1 MQISRHPR
9 LLTCRAPSVYTNN
22 MASLQRVRVHGYS
35 YWRIVK
41 SQRVNGKPRITVIA
55 HLGKAD
61 DLLARLH
68 SAEQLRL
75 RSRSH
80 GATTAVYALAR
91 ELDLAGTIDRHLA
104 TSGRRDRRQSAHVAD
119 PRRTPQS
126 HDGLSVGRSLE
137 LVSVGRTCHATSKQG
152 FAEWARTTTL
162 GEVAGVDLDRLSSQH
177 FWDQMDQLPIELL
190 APIEREIVARAIERF
205 SLPLDTI
212 LYDATNFFTF
222 IASTNARCKLPAR
235 GRNKQKRHDLRQLG
249 VALLCTR
256 RDGIPLLHQ
265 MYGGQIPDARSFAE
279 ALPLIR
285 QRLLDLGRDLDSLT
299 LVYDKGN
306 VSQLNQGWVDQTQ
319 LHYVASLT
327 ASSQRALITEA
338 NPLLQSVTL
347 DEDESVMAY
356 RTRRTIWGAERTL
369 VVVVSETLR
378 AGQIRGI
385 LQHTASAKKWLQDL
399 ADTLSR
405 GQHKRDRAT
414 VQRDIETRLMGRQHL
429 SEVFQFN
436 LRGTGRALRLTYE
449 FDHDALDALARN
461 WLGRLILVTDRDDWS
476 TAEIIR
482 TYRGQAHVEAV
493 FAHLKDPMHVMLRP
507 QYHWTD
513 QKLHVHVFTCVLSYL
528 LARVLHLQAQQA
540 VGYTRSMEQ
549 LLDTLAQVRRVNIL
563 RSTQKRGVR
572 VTSQL
577 EEVDPEVAKLIEVL
591 HIQA

>member
-1 MQISRHPR
+1 
-9 LLTCRAPSVYTNN
+9 
-22 MASLQRVRVHGYS
+22 MASIQRVRVRGYS
-35 YWRIVK
+35 YWRIVE
-41 SQRVNGKPRITVIA
+41 SRRVNGKPRVFVIA

-61 DLLARLH
+61 DLLLRLRA
-68 SAEQLRL
+68 AEHLRL

-91 ELDLAGTIDRHLA
+91 ELDVAGTIDRHLA
-104 TSGRRDRRQSAHVAD
+104 ASGRRDRRQPAHVTD
-119 PRRTPQS
+119 PRRTPER
-126 HDGLSVGRSLE
+126 HDGLTVGRSLE

-162 GEVAGVDLDRLSSQH
+162 GDVASVDLDRLSSQH
-177 FWDQMDQLPIELL
+177 FWDQMDQVPIEVL
-190 APIEREIVARAIERF
+190 AAIEREIVGSAIERF
-205 SLPLDTI
+205 NLPLDTI

-235 GRNKQKRHDLRQLG
+235 GHNKQKRHDLRQLG

-256 RDGIPLLHQ
+256 RDGIPLMHQ
-265 MYGGQIPDARSFAE
+265 MYEGQLPDARSFAT

-285 QRLLDLGRDLDSLT
+285 QRLVDLGRDLDSLT

-306 VSQLNQGWVDQTQ
+306 VSQLNQGLVDQTK

-327 ASSQRALITEA
+327 ASSQRALITRA
-338 NPLLQSVTL
+338 NPLVQSVKL

-369 VVVVSETLR
+369 VIVVSETLR

-385 LQHTASAKKWLQDL
+385 LQHAASAKKWLQEL
-399 ADTLSR
+399 ADTLRR
-405 GQHKRDRAT
+405 GKQKRDRAT
-414 VQRDIETRLMGRQHL
+414 LQRDIETRLMGRQHL
-429 SEVFQFN
+429 SEVLQFK
-436 LRGTGRALRLTYE
+436 LSGTGRTLTLTYE
-449 FDHDALDALARN
+449 FDQDALDALARD
-461 WLGRLILVTDRDDWS
+461 WLGRLVLVTDRDDWS

-482 TYRGQAHVEAV
+482 TYRGQTHVEAV
-493 FAHLKDPMHVMLRP
+493 FAHMKDPMHVMLRP

-528 LARVLHLQAQQA
+528 LARLLHLRAQQT
-540 VGYTRSMEQ
+540 VGYTRSMER
-549 LLDTLAQVRRVNIL
+549 LLDTLAQVRRANIV

-577 EEVDPEVAKLIEVL
+577 EDVDPDVAKLIEALRV
-591 HIQA
+591 QA

>member
-1 MQISRHPR
+1 
-9 LLTCRAPSVYTNN
+9 
-22 MASLQRVRVHGYS
+22 MASIQRVRVRGYS
-35 YWRIVK
+35 YWRIVE
-41 SQRVNGKPRITVIA
+41 SRRVNGKPRVFVIA

-61 DLLARLH
+61 DLLLRLRA
-68 SAEQLRL
+68 AEHLRL

-91 ELDLAGTIDRHLA
+91 ELDVAGTIDRHLA
-104 TSGRRDRRQSAHVAD
+104 ASGRRDRRQPAHVTD
-119 PRRTPQS
+119 PRRTPGR
-126 HDGLSVGRSLE
+126 HDGLTVGRSLE

-162 GEVAGVDLDRLSSQH
+162 GDVASVDLDRLSSQH
-177 FWDQMDQLPIELL
+177 FWDQMDQVPIEVL
-190 APIEREIVARAIERF
+190 AAIEREIVGSAIERF
-205 SLPLDTI
+205 NLPLDTI

-235 GRNKQKRHDLRQLG
+235 GHNKQKRHDLRQLG

-256 RDGIPLLHQ
+256 RDGIPLMHQ
-265 MYGGQIPDARSFAE
+265 MYGGQLPDARSFAE

-285 QRLLDLGRDLDSLT
+285 QRLVDLGRDLDSLT

-306 VSQLNQGWVDQTQ
+306 VSQLNQGLVDQTK

-327 ASSQRALITEA
+327 ASSQRALITQA
-338 NPLLQSVTL
+338 NSLIQSVKL

-369 VVVVSETLR
+369 VIVVSETLR

-385 LQHTASAKKWLQDL
+385 LQHAASAQKWLQDL
-399 ADTLSR
+399 AETLRR
-405 GQHKRDRAT
+405 GKQKRDRAT
-414 VQRDIETRLMGRQHL
+414 LQRDIETRLMGRQHL
-429 SEVFQFN
+429 SEVLQFN
-436 LRGTGRALRLTYE
+436 LSGTGRTLTLTYD
-449 FDHDALDALARN
+449 FDQDALDTLARD
-461 WLGRLILVTDRDDWS
+461 WLGRLVLVTDRDDWS

-482 TYRGQAHVEAV
+482 TYRGQTHVEAV
-493 FAHLKDPMHVMLRP
+493 FAHMKDPMHVMLRP

-528 LARVLHLQAQQA
+528 LARLLHLRAQQT
-540 VGYTRSMEQ
+540 VGYTRSMER
-549 LLDTLAQVRRVNIL
+549 LLDTLAQVRRVNVV

-577 EEVDPEVAKLIEVL
+577 EDVDPDLTKLIEALRV
-591 HIQA
+591 QA

>member
-1 MQISRHPR
+1 
-9 LLTCRAPSVYTNN
+9 
-22 MASLQRVRVHGYS
+22 MASIQRVRVRGYS
-35 YWRIVK
+35 YWRIVE
-41 SQRVNGKPRITVIA
+41 SRRVNGKPRVFVIA

-61 DLLARLH
+61 DLLVRLQA
-68 SAEQLRL
+68 AEHLRL

-91 ELDLAGTIDRHLA
+91 ELDVAGTIDRHLA
-104 TSGRRDRRQSAHVAD
+104 ASGRRDRRQPAHVAD
-119 PRRTPQS
+119 PRMTPQR
-126 HDGLSVGRSLE
+126 HDGLTVGRSLE

-162 GEVAGVDLDRLSSQH
+162 GDVACVDLERLSSQH
-177 FWDQMDQLPIELL
+177 FWDQMDQVPIEVL
-190 APIEREIVARAIERF
+190 AAIEREIVASAIERF

-235 GRNKQKRHDLRQLG
+235 GHNKQKRHDLRQLG

-256 RDGIPLLHQ
+256 RDGIPLMHQ
-265 MYGGQIPDARSFAE
+265 MYGGKVPDARSFAE
-279 ALPLIR
+279 VLPLIR
-285 QRLLDLGRDLDSLT
+285 QRLVDLGRDLDSLT

-306 VSQLNQGWVDQTQ
+306 VSQLNQGLVDQTK

-327 ASSQRALITEA
+327 ASSQRALITQA
-338 NPLLQSVTL
+338 NPLVQSVKL

-369 VVVVSETLR
+369 VIVVSETLR

-385 LQHTASAKKWLQDL
+385 LQHVASAKKWLQDL
-399 ADTLSR
+399 ADTLRR
-405 GQHKRDRAT
+405 GKQKRDRAT
-414 VQRDIETRLMGRQHL
+414 LQRDIQTRLMGRQHL
-429 SEVFQFN
+429 SEVLQFN
-436 LRGTGRALRLTYE
+436 LSGTGRTLRLTWE
-449 FDHDALDALARN
+449 FDQDALDALARD
-461 WLGRLILVTDRDDWS
+461 WLGRLVLVTDRDDWS
-476 TAEIIR
+476 TAQIIR
-482 TYRGQAHVEAV
+482 AYRGQTHVEAV
-493 FAHLKDPMHVMLRP
+493 FAHMKDPMHVMLRP

-528 LARVLHLQAQQA
+528 LARLLHLRAQQA
-540 VGYTRSMEQ
+540 LGYTRSMER
-549 LLDTLAQVRRVNIL
+549 LLDTLAQVRRVNIV

-577 EEVDPEVAKLIEVL
+577 EDVDPDVAKLIEAL
-591 HIQA
+591 KIQA

>member
-1 MQISRHPR
+1 
-9 LLTCRAPSVYTNN
+9 
-22 MASLQRVRVHGYS
+22 MASIQRVRVRGYS
-35 YWRIVK
+35 YWRIVE
-41 SQRVNGKPRITVIA
+41 SRRVNGKPRVFVIA

-61 DLLARLH
+61 DLLLRLRA
-68 SAEQLRL
+68 AEHLRL

-91 ELDLAGTIDRHLA
+91 ELDVAGTIDRHLA
-104 TSGRRDRRQSAHVAD
+104 ASGRRDRRQPAHVTD
-119 PRRTPQS
+119 PRRTPER
-126 HDGLSVGRSLE
+126 HDGLTVGRSLE

-162 GEVAGVDLDRLSSQH
+162 GDVASVDLDRLSSQH
-177 FWDQMDQLPIELL
+177 FWDQMDQVPIEVL
-190 APIEREIVARAIERF
+190 AAIEREIVGSAIERF
-205 SLPLDTI
+205 NLPLDTI

-235 GRNKQKRHDLRQLG
+235 GHNKQKRHDLRQLG

-256 RDGIPLLHQ
+256 RDGIPLMHQ
-265 MYGGQIPDARSFAE
+265 MYEGQFTDARSFAT

-285 QRLLDLGRDLDSLT
+285 QRLVDLGRDLDSLT

-306 VSQLNQGWVDQTQ
+306 VSQLNQGLVDQTK

-327 ASSQRALITEA
+327 ASSQRALITQA
-338 NPLLQSVTL
+338 NPLVQSVKL

-369 VVVVSETLR
+369 VIVVSETLR
-378 AGQIRGI
+378 TGQIRGI
-385 LQHTASAKKWLQDL
+385 LQHAASAQKWLQEL
-399 ADTLSR
+399 ADTLRR
-405 GQHKRDRAT
+405 GKQKRDRAT
-414 VQRDIETRLMGRQHL
+414 LQRDIETRLMGRQHL
-429 SEVFQFN
+429 SEVLQFN
-436 LRGTGRALRLTYE
+436 LSGTGRTLTLTYE
-449 FDHDALDALARN
+449 FDQDALDALARD
-461 WLGRLILVTDRDDWS
+461 WLGRLVLVTDRDDWS

-482 TYRGQAHVEAV
+482 TYRGQTHVEAV
-493 FAHLKDPMHVMLRP
+493 FAHMKDPMHVMLRP

-528 LARVLHLQAQQA
+528 LARLLHLRAQQA
-540 VGYTRSMEQ
+540 VGYTRSMER
-549 LLDTLAQVRRVNIL
+549 LLDTLAQVRRVNIV

-577 EEVDPEVAKLIEVL
+577 EDVDPDVAKLIEALSV
-591 HIQA
+591 QV

>member
-1 MQISRHPR
+1 
-9 LLTCRAPSVYTNN
+9 
-22 MASLQRVRVHGYS
+22 MASIQRVRVRGYS
-35 YWRIVK
+35 YWRIVE
-41 SQRVNGKPRITVIA
+41 SRRVNGKPRVFVIA

-61 DLLARLH
+61 DLLLRLRA
-68 SAEQLRL
+68 AEHLRL

-91 ELDLAGTIDRHLA
+91 ELDVAGTIDRHLA
-104 TSGRRDRRQSAHVAD
+104 ASGRRDRRQPTHVTD
-119 PRRTPQS
+119 PRRTPER
-126 HDGLSVGRSLE
+126 HDGLTVGRSLE

-162 GEVAGVDLDRLSSQH
+162 GDVASVDLDRLSSQH
-177 FWDQMDQLPIELL
+177 FWDQMDQVPIEVL
-190 APIEREIVARAIERF
+190 AAIEREIVGSAIERF
-205 SLPLDTI
+205 NLPLDTI

-235 GRNKQKRHDLRQLG
+235 GHNKQKRHDLRQLG

-256 RDGIPLLHQ
+256 RDGIPLMHQ
-265 MYGGQIPDARSFAE
+265 MYGGQLTDARSFAT
-279 ALPLIR
+279 ALSLIR
-285 QRLLDLGRDLDSLT
+285 QRLVDLGRDLDSLT

-306 VSQLNQGWVDQTQ
+306 VSQLNQGLVDQTK

-327 ASSQRALITEA
+327 ASSQRALITQA
-338 NPLLQSVTL
+338 NPLVQSVKL

-369 VVVVSETLR
+369 VIVVSETLR

-385 LQHTASAKKWLQDL
+385 LQHAASAQKWLQEL
-399 ADTLSR
+399 ADTLRR
-405 GQHKRDRAT
+405 GKQKRDRAT
-414 VQRDIETRLMGRQHL
+414 LQRDIETRLMGRQHL
-429 SEVFQFN
+429 SEVLQFN
-436 LRGTGRALRLTYE
+436 LSGTGRTLTLTYE
-449 FDHDALDALARN
+449 FDQDALDALARD
-461 WLGRLILVTDRDDWS
+461 WLGRLVLVTDRDDWS

-482 TYRGQAHVEAV
+482 TYRGQTHVEAV
-493 FAHLKDPMHVMLRP
+493 FAHMKDPMHVMLRP

-528 LARVLHLQAQQA
+528 LARLLHLRAQQT
-540 VGYTRSMEQ
+540 VGYTRSMER
-549 LLDTLAQVRRVNIL
+549 LLDTLAQVRRVNIV

-577 EEVDPEVAKLIEVL
+577 EDVDPDVAKLIEALRV
-591 HIQA
+591 QA

>member
-1 MQISRHPR
+1 
-9 LLTCRAPSVYTNN
+9 
-22 MASLQRVRVHGYS
+22 MASIQRVRVRGHS

-41 SQRVNGKPRITVIA
+41 SRRVNGKPRVFVIA

-61 DLLARLH
+61 DLLARLQA
-68 SAEQLRL
+68 AEHLRL

-91 ELDLAGTIDRHLA
+91 ELDVAGTIDRHLA
-104 TSGRRDRRQSAHVAD
+104 ASGRRDRRQAAHVAD
-119 PRRTPQS
+119 PRRTPERN
-126 HDGLSVGRSLE
+126 DGLSVGRSLE

-162 GEVAGVDLDRLSSQH
+162 GDVASVDLDRLTSQH
-177 FWDQMDQLPIELL
+177 FWDQMDQVPIEVL
-190 APIEREIVARAIERF
+190 AAIEREIVASAIERF

-222 IASTNARCKLPAR
+222 IASTNAHCKLPAR

-256 RDGIPLLHQ
+256 RDGIPLMHQ
-265 MYGGQIPDARSFAE
+265 MYGGRVPDAHSFAE
-279 ALPLIR
+279 VLPLIR
-285 QRLLDLGRDLDSLT
+285 QRLVDLGRDLDSLT

-306 VSQLNQGWVDQTQ
+306 VSQLNQGLVDQTK

-327 ASSQRALITEA
+327 ASSQRALITQA
-338 NPLLQSVTL
+338 NPLVQSVKL

-369 VVVVSETLR
+369 VIVVSETLR

-385 LQHTASAKKWLQDL
+385 LQHAASAKKWLQDL
-399 ADTLSR
+399 ADTLRR
-405 GQHKRDRAT
+405 GKQKRDRAT
-414 VQRDIETRLMGRQHL
+414 LQRDIETRLMGRQHL
-429 SEVFQFN
+429 SEV
-436 LRGTGRALRLTYE
+436 LRFKLSGTGHTLTLTWE
-449 FDHDALDALARN
+449 FDQHALDALAQN
-461 WLGRLILVTDRDDWS
+461 WLGRMVLVTDRDDWS

-482 TYRGQAHVEAV
+482 AYRGQTHIEAV
-493 FAHLKDPMHVMLRP
+493 FAHMKDPIHLMLRP

-528 LARVLHLQAQQA
+528 LARLLHLRAQQA
-540 VGYTRSMEQ
+540 VGYTRSMER
-549 LLDTLAQVRRVNIL
+549 LLDTLAQVRRVNIV

-572 VTSQL
+572 LTSQL
-577 EEVDPEVAKLIEVL
+577 EDVDPDVAKLIEVL
-591 HIQA
+591 GVQA

>member
-1 MQISRHPR
+1 
-9 LLTCRAPSVYTNN
+9 

-177 FWDQMDQLPIELL
+177 FWDQMDQVPIELL

-385 LQHTASAKKWLQDL
+385 LQHAASAKKWLQDL

>member
-1 MQISRHPR
+1 MLRRLHP
-9 LLTCRAPSVYTNN
+9 LTCRLRYVYTNTV
-22 MASLQRVRVHGYS
+22 ASIQRVRVRGYS
-35 YWRIVK
+35 YWRIVE
-41 SQRVNGKPRITVIA
+41 SRRVNGKPRIFVIA

-61 DLLARLH
+61 DLLARLR
-68 SAEQLRL
+68 SAEHLRL

-91 ELDLAGTIDRHLA
+91 ELDVAGTIDRHLA
-104 TSGRRDRRQSAHVAD
+104 AAGRRDRRQRAHVAD
-119 PRRTPQS
+119 PRRTPQR

-137 LVSVGRTCHATSKQG
+137 LVTVGRTCHATSKQG

-177 FWDQMDQLPIELL
+177 FWDQMDQVPIELL
-190 APIEREIVARAIERF
+190 AAIECEIVARAIEQFR
-205 SLPLDTI
+205 LPLETI

-222 IASTNARCKLPAR
+222 IASTNGHCKLPAR

-265 MYGGQIPDARSFAE
+265 MYGGNVPDARSFTE

-285 QRLLDLGRDLDSLT
+285 QRLIDLGRDLDSLT

-306 VSQLNQGWVDQTQ
+306 VSKLNQGLVDRTQ

-327 ASSQRALITEA
+327 ASSQRALITAA
-338 NPLLQSVTL
+338 NPLVQSVEL

-356 RTRRTIWGAERTL
+356 RTRRTVWGAERT
-369 VVVVSETLR
+369 VVVVISETLR

-385 LQHTASAKKWLQDL
+385 RQHSACAIKWLQDL
-399 ADTLSR
+399 ADTLGR
-405 GQHKRDRAT
+405 GNHKRDRAT

-429 SEVFQFN
+429 SEV
-436 LRGTGRALRLTYE
+436 LRFKLSGTGRALTLTYE
-449 FDHDALDALARN
+449 FDQDALDALARD
-461 WLGRLILVTDRDDWS
+461 WLGRLVLVTDWDDWS

-482 TYRGQAHVEAV
+482 VYRGQAQVEAV
-493 FAHLKDPMHVMLRP
+493 FAHMKDPTHVMLRP

-513 QKLHVHVFTCVLSYL
+513 QKLHVHVFTCVVSYL
-528 LARVLHLQAQQA
+528 LARLLHLRAQQA
-540 VGYTRSMEQ
+540 VGYTRSMER
-549 LLDTLAQVRRVNIL
+549 LLDTLAQVRRVNVV

-572 VTSQL
+572 LTSQL
-577 EEVDPEVAKLIEVL
+577 EDVDPEVAKLIQVL
-591 HIQA
+591 KIPA

>member
-1 MQISRHPR
+1 
-9 LLTCRAPSVYTNN
+9 
-22 MASLQRVRVHGYS
+22 MASIQRVRVRGYR

-41 SQRVNGKPRITVIA
+41 SVRVNGKPRLVVLA

-61 DLLARLH
+61 DLLARLQ
-68 SAEQLRL
+68 SAEPLRV

-80 GATTAVYALAR
+80 GATSAVYALAR
-91 ELDLAGTIDRHLA
+91 QLDVAGTIDRHLA
-104 TSGRRDRRQSAHVAD
+104 ASGRRDRRQPAHVVD
-119 PRRTPQS
+119 PRRTPQR
-126 HDGLSVGRSLE
+126 HEGLSVGRSLE

-162 GEVAGVDLDRLSSQH
+162 GEVAGVDLERLNSQH

-190 APIEREIVARAIERF
+190 PAIECEIVARAIEQF

-222 IASTNARCKLPAR
+222 IASTNAHCKLPAR

-256 RDGIPLLHQ
+256 RNAIPLLHQ
-265 MYGGQIPDARSFAE
+265 LYAGKVPDARSFTE
-279 ALPLIR
+279 VLPLIR
-285 QRLLDLGRDLDSLT
+285 QRLVDLGHDLDSLT

-306 VSQLNQGWVDQTQ
+306 VSKLNQGLVDQTQ

-327 ASSQRALITEA
+327 ACSQRALITEA
-338 NPLLQSVTL
+338 NPLLQSVKL

-356 RTRRTIWGAERTL
+356 RTRRTVWGAERTL
-369 VVVVSETLR
+369 VIVVSETLH

-385 LQHTASAKKWLQDL
+385 LQHAASAQKWLQDL
-399 ADTLSR
+399 ADTLAR
-405 GQHKRDRAT
+405 GKNKRDRARL
-414 VQRDIETRLMGRQHL
+414 QRDIETRLMGRQHL
-429 SEVFQFN
+429 SEVLKFSLSGSGRN
-436 LRGTGRALRLTYE
+436 LKLTYE
-449 FDHDALDALARN
+449 FDQDALDALARA
-461 WLGRLILVTDRDDWS
+461 WLGRLVLVTDRDDWS

-482 TYRGQAHVEAV
+482 AYRGQAHVEAV
-493 FAHLKDPMHVMLRP
+493 FAHMKDPMHVMLRP

-528 LARVLHLQAQQA
+528 LARLLHLRAQQA
-540 VGYTRSMEQ
+540 VGYTRSMER
-549 LLDTLAQVRRVNIL
+549 LLDTLAQVRRVNVV
-563 RSTQKRGVR
+563 RAAQKRGVH

-577 EEVDPEVAKLIEVL
+577 EDVDPEVAKLIEVL
-591 HIQA
+591 QIQP

>member
-1 MQISRHPR
+1 
-9 LLTCRAPSVYTNN
+9 
-22 MASLQRVRVHGYS
+22 MASIQRVRVRGHS
-35 YWRIVK
+35 YWRIVE
-41 SQRVNGKPRITVIA
+41 SRRVNGKPRVFVIA

-61 DLLARLH
+61 DLLARLRA
-68 SAEQLRL
+68 AEHLRL

-91 ELDLAGTIDRHLA
+91 ELDVAGTIDRHLA
-104 TSGRRDRRQSAHVAD
+104 ASGRRDRHQPAHIAD
-119 PRRTPQS
+119 PRRTPER
-126 HDGLSVGRSLE
+126 HDGLTVGRSLE
-137 LVSVGRTCHATSKQG
+137 LVCVGRTCHATSKQG

-162 GEVAGVDLDRLSSQH
+162 GEVARVDLDRLSSQH
-177 FWDQMDQLPIELL
+177 FWDQMDQVPIEVL
-190 APIEREIVARAIERF
+190 AAIEREIVGSAIERF

-235 GRNKQKRHDLRQLG
+235 GHNKQKRHDLRQLG

-256 RDGIPLLHQ
+256 RDGIPLMHQ
-265 MYGGQIPDARSFAE
+265 MYGGKLPDARSFAE

-285 QRLLDLGRDLDSLT
+285 QRLVDLGRDLDSLT

-306 VSQLNQGWVDQTQ
+306 VSQLNQGLVDQSK

-338 NPLLQSVTL
+338 NPLLQSVKL

-356 RTRRTIWGAERTL
+356 RTRRTIWGTERTL
-369 VVVVSETLR
+369 VIVVSETLR

-385 LQHTASAKKWLQDL
+385 LQHAASAKKWLQDL
-399 ADTLSR
+399 ADTLRR
-405 GQHKRDRAT
+405 GKQKRDRAT
-414 VQRDIETRLMGRQHL
+414 LQRDIETRLMGRQHL
-429 SEVFQFN
+429 SEVLRFN
-436 LRGTGRALRLTYE
+436 LSGTGRALRLTYE
-449 FDHDALDALARN
+449 FDQDALDALARD
-461 WLGRLILVTDRDDWS
+461 WLGRLVLVTDRDDWS

-482 TYRGQAHVEAV
+482 TYRGQTHVEAV
-493 FAHLKDPMHVMLRP
+493 FAHMKDPIHLMLRP

-528 LARVLHLQAQQA
+528 LARLLHLRAQQA
-540 VGYTRSMEQ
+540 LGYTRSMER
-549 LLDTLAQVRRVNIL
+549 LLDTLAEVRRVKIA

-577 EEVDPEVAKLIEVL
+577 EDMDPDVAKLFEAL
-591 HIQA
+591 GIQT

>member
-1 MQISRHPR
+1 
-9 LLTCRAPSVYTNN
+9 
-22 MASLQRVRVHGYS
+22 MASIQRVRVRGHS

-41 SQRVNGKPRITVIA
+41 SRRVNGKPRVFVIA

-61 DLLARLH
+61 DLLARLQA
-68 SAEQLRL
+68 AEHLRL
-75 RSRSH
+75 RSQSH

-91 ELDLAGTIDRHLA
+91 KLDIAGTIDRHLA
-104 TSGRRDRRQSAHVAD
+104 ASGRRDRRQPAHVPD
-119 PRRTPQS
+119 PRRTPER

-162 GEVAGVDLDRLSSQH
+162 GDVASVDLDRLTSQH
-177 FWDQMDQLPIELL
+177 FWDQMDQVPIEVL
-190 APIEREIVARAIERF
+190 AAIEREIVASAIERF

-222 IASTNARCKLPAR
+222 IASTNGRCELPAR

-256 RDGIPLLHQ
+256 RDGIPLMHQ
-265 MYGGQIPDARSFAE
+265 MYGGQVPDARSFAE
-279 ALPLIR
+279 VLPLIR
-285 QRLLDLGRDLDSLT
+285 QRLVDLGRELDSLT

-306 VSQLNQGWVDQTQ
+306 VSQLNQGLVDQTK

-338 NPLLQSVTL
+338 NPLVQSVKL

-369 VVVVSETLR
+369 VIVVSETLR

-385 LQHTASAKKWLQDL
+385 LQHAASAKKWLQDL
-399 ADTLSR
+399 ADTLRR
-405 GQHKRDRAT
+405 GKQKRDRAT
-414 VQRDIETRLMGRQHL
+414 LQRDIETRLMGRQHL
-429 SEVFQFN
+429 REVLQFN
-436 LRGTGRALRLTYE
+436 LSGTGHTLTLTWE
-449 FDHDALDALARN
+449 FDQDALDALARD
-461 WLGRLILVTDRDDWS
+461 WLGRLVLVTDRDDWS

-482 TYRGQAHVEAV
+482 AYRGQTHVEAV
-493 FAHLKDPMHVMLRP
+493 FAHMKDPMHVMLRP

-528 LARVLHLQAQQA
+528 LARLLHLRAQQA
-540 VGYTRSMEQ
+540 VGYTRSMER
-549 LLDTLAQVRRVNIL
+549 LLDTLAQVRRVNIV

-577 EEVDPEVAKLIEVL
+577 EDVDPDVAKLIEVL
-591 HIQA
+591 GVQP